1 MIPYLTWYQIHYPE
15 YHQFMICLR
24 NAFMKLYGLR
34 HEAFFIPC
42 HLAGRNHTTPL
53 ISTTIFTSFYLQN
66 ILMMTNKELSS
77 NCYILL
83 WSWIKHG
90 ASRLPVL
97 RSSNI
102 VDILTQNLAHYH
114 PNHQRNNKEI
124 NHKKYNRNIITHLL
138 QTATKSKLF
147 QRLITKRN
155 DAMHG
160 TLITDKG
167 YKTGSNLTRK

>member
-1 MIPYLTWYQIHYPE
+1 MIPNNLSAISPVDDLFNECFHETIWH
-15 YHQFMICLR
+15 R
-24 NAFMKLYGLR
+24 N
-34 HEAFFIPC
+34 
-42 HLAGRNHTTPL
+42 NVTPL
-53 ISTTIFTSFYLQN
+53 TSTTIFTSFYLQN

-77 NCYILL
+77 NCHILL
-83 WSWIKHG
+83 RSRIKHG
-90 ASRLPVL
+90 ASRFPVL

-102 VDILTQNLAHYH
+102 VDILTEHLAQHHPHY
-114 PNHQRNNKEI
+114 QRNNKEI

-155 DAMHG
+155 DAMRV

-167 YKTGSNLTRK
+167 YKTGRNLTRK

>member
-1 MIPYLTWYQIHYPE
+1 
-15 YHQFMICLR
+15 
-24 NAFMKLYGLR
+24 MKLYGLR

-42 HLAGRNHTTPL
+42 HITGKNHATPL
-53 ISTTIFTSFYLQN
+53 TSTTIFTTFYLQN
-66 ILMMTNKELSS
+66 ILMKTNKELSS

-83 WSWIKHG
+83 RLWIEHG
-90 ASRLPVL
+90 ASIFHVL

-102 VDILTQNLAHYH
+102 IDILTEHLAHRH
-114 PNHQRNNKEI
+114 PNHQRNNKES

-155 DAMHG
+155 DAIHG
-160 TLITDKG
+160 TLITDKC

>member
-1 MIPYLTWYQIHYPE
+1 MSPYLTWYQIHYPE

-83 WSWIKHG
+83 RSWIKHG
-90 ASRLPVL
+90 ASRFPVL

-102 VDILTQNLAHYH
+102 VDILTEHLAHHH
-114 PNHQRNNKEI
+114 PNH
-124 NHKKYNRNIITHLL
+124 KKTTKKSITKNIIEISLL
-138 QTATKSKLF
+138 TYCKQQLNQNSFNAWL
-147 QRLITKRN
+147 QNVMMRC
-155 DAMHG
+155 
-160 TLITDKG
+160 
-167 YKTGSNLTRK
+167 TGP